1 MMRRKYLYLL
11 LLISITAVAFFYF
24 SNDTISAKTRKIGAY
39 DRRIKQE
46 QEKLNSAKVL
56 NEQLQLVS
64 KVIMNSMTS
73 EKKFSSD
80 EVNSF
85 IKILADLADKYQI
98 AVYSLFPK
106 VISSLSRYYLEQL
119 YTMELNCTFIQ
130 MGQFLGDL
138 ESFDHIIKV
147 KTLDVRPVDTDF
159 KETITGEA
167 PATRY
172 KVTIELSVYKIVKEA

>member
-1 MMRRKYLYLL
+1 MKRKYAYLL
-11 LLISITAVAFFYF
+11 LLIIITAVAFFYF
-24 SNDTISAKTRKIGAY
+24 SNDSISTKIRKIKAY
-39 DRRIKQE
+39 DKRIKLE

-73 EKKFSSD
+73 EKNFTSD

-85 IKILADLADKYQI
+85 IKVLADLADKYQI
-98 AVYSLFPK
+98 AVHSVFPK
-106 VISSLSRYYLEQL
+106 VVSSLNRHYLEQL

-138 ESFDHIIKV
+138 ESFNHIIKV
-147 KTLDVRPVDTDF
+147 KTLDVRPIDLDL
-159 KETITGEA
+159 KETDVGEA
-167 PATRY
+167 PVTRY
-172 KVTIELSVYKIVKEA
+172 KVTLELSVYKIVKEV

>member
-1 MMRRKYLYLL
+1 MMKRKYLYLL
-11 LLISITAVAFFYF
+11 LLIAITAVAFFYF
-24 SNDTISAKTRKIGAY
+24 SNDTISAKTRRISAY

-73 EKKFSSD
+73 EKDFSSD

-98 AVYSLFPK
+98 AVHSLFPK
-106 VISSLSRYYLEQL
+106 VVSSLSRHYLEQL

-147 KTLDVRPVDTDF
+147 KTLDVRPIDTDL
-159 KETITGEA
+159 KETATGEI

-172 KVTIELSVYKIVKEA
+172 RVTIELSVYKIVKEA